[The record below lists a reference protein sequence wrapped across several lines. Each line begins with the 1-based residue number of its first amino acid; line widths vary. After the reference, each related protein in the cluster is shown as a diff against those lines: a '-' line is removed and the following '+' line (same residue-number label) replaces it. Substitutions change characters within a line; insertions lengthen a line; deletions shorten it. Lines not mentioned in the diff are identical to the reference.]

1 MKKNLK
7 HFPVYISVLLSQHSD
22 FLILAFLFYSLEF
35 AKRISH
41 FNNKKIKP
49 MRVTSPVLQLIID
62 LLSLLLLLLLLLLF
76 EKLTSSVSFPSV

>member
-7 HFPVYISVLLSQHSD
+7 HFPVYISIFLSQHSD

-41 FNNKKIKP
+41 FNNKKSNP
-49 MRVTSPVLQLIID
+49 
-62 LLSLLLLLLLLLLF
+62 
-76 EKLTSSVSFPSV
+76 

>member
-7 HFPVYISVLLSQHSD
+7 HFPVYISIFLSQHFD

-41 FNNKKIKP
+41 FNNKKSNP
-49 MRVTSPVLQLIID
+49 
-62 LLSLLLLLLLLLLF
+62 
-76 EKLTSSVSFPSV
+76 